1 MENDPLALPRF
12 RPLLDALRAL
22 PSAPAAAPD
31 FPSRVLAAATGRD
44 DASPLVASLRNLP
57 PAAPAS
63 PDFAQRVLAA
73 ARSADRTR
81 ALRIRSLRLLELAAV
96 LAVLLAAVLWRPAA
110 DPLAPAVALLPTPA
124 ALTSDTPLDSLLRL
138 QRNDGSWLASPA
150 PALHDPGV
158 TALAVL
164 ALLYASPAPLD
175 SPQAPSIRAG
185 IDALLRAQRPGGDFA
200 PPSPTAPYVNYLA
213 IKALQTAAA
222 CPGADPAWTR
232 AAAQAAPHLPPP
244 AQIAAFNRR
253 LAHPDTAA
261 PDWPSSSD
269 PAAQAALALLRR

>member
-22 PSAPAAAPD
+22 PPAPAASPE

-44 DASPLVASLRNLP
+44 DASPLVASLRTLP

-73 ARSADRTR
+73 ARSADRAR

-110 DPLAPAVALLPTPA
+110 NPLAPAVALLPAPSS
-124 ALTSDTPLDSLLRL
+124 LDSDTPLDTLLRL
-138 QRNDGSWLASPA
+138 QRNDGSWLASAA
-150 PALHDPGV
+150 PTRRDPGV

-164 ALLYASPAPLD
+164 ALLYSSPAPLA
-175 SPQAPSIRAG
+175 SPQAPAIRAG

-200 PPSPTAPYVNYLA
+200 PSSPTAPYVNYLA
-213 IKALQTAAA
+213 TKALQTAAR
-222 CPGADPAWTR
+222 CPGADPAWAR
-232 AAAQAAPHLPPP
+232 AASLAAPHLPPP
-244 AQIAAFNRR
+244 AQIASFNRR
-253 LAHPDTAA
+253 LAHPDAV
-261 PDWPSSSD
+261 SD
-269 PAAQAALALLRR
+269 RWTSATGPAVEAALALLRR